1 MKGALNTPDGKR
13 PHSHRMGKTEGNIK
27 RQGFKRHSRHEGLA
41 PVRYSQRPE
50 TGSGLLRA
58 NSCRTSDRSACL
70 FPRGPGP
77 CPRLMTR
84 GSWLG
89 IRGPW
94 VSLFALIGSAAA
106 ESDKYARASAI
117 RKRRQPFACFVRP
130 RNPKQRQEG
139 TIRNPVFLAILS
151 FPADRRSDRESKVA
165 PGQAD
170 AAYGFPIVRFAA
182 VGSDTRPPA
191 ASFEG
196 SGAEIKKGQKAQRP
210 WGSA

>member
-13 PHSHRMGKTEGNIK
+13 PHPHRMGKTEGNIK

-70 FPRGPGP
+70 FPRDPGP
-77 CPRLMTR
+77 RPPLRDPRTVGFPFRAHRLCGRRVGQIRPSVRDKKKAPALRLLRETEEPETKTR
-84 GSWLG
+84 
-89 IRGPW
+89 
-94 VSLFALIGSAAA
+94 
-106 ESDKYARASAI
+106 
-117 RKRRQPFACFVRP
+117 
-130 RNPKQRQEG
+130 RND
-139 TIRNPVFLAILS
+139 TNPVFLAILS

-182 VGSDTRPPA
+182 VGNDTRPPA
-191 ASFEG
+191 ASFERE
-196 SGAEIKKGQKAQRP
+196 AAQK
-210 WGSA
+210 